1 MDTPNIIANHKIL
14 ILKDSKLNPSGKNIK
29 DIIKNINMKK
39 ALILVRL
46 ELLFF
51 KYFDWITNLAAAN
64 KAKQITININHMY
77 IILR

>member
-1 MDTPNIIANHKIL
+1 VDTPNIIANHKIL
-14 ILKDSKLNPSGKNIK
+14 ILKGSKLNPSGKNIK

-51 KYFDWITNLAAAN
+51 KYLDWITNFAAAN
-64 KAKQITININHMY
+64 KA
-77 IILR
+77 